1 MAWVAKLSNKEDYIE
16 FACKQKNI
24 IFKGPYSL
32 EYFDKVKSW
41 DHGYIVVDVK
51 YANRDELIEDYIDL
65 VPMLD
70 RLYIDSDSFLE
81 GIGDVEIVYE

>member
-1 MAWVAKLSNKEDYIE
+1 MAWVAKLSNK
-16 FACKQKNI
+16 
-24 IFKGPYSL
+24 
-32 EYFDKVKSW
+32 
-41 DHGYIVVDVK
+41 
-51 YANRDELIEDYIDL
+51 EDYIDL